1 MAATT
6 IWIIIAI
13 VVVGLIV
20 WYLLSGNGQEQ
31 GPASKGPGS
40 KPDEGPSSGPGQGP
54 LGSDEGPEKGP
65 SKKPPKGPSPGSS
78 E

>member
-6 IWIIIAI
+6 IWIIIGI
-13 VVVGLIV
+13 VVVGLAI
-20 WYLLSGNGQEQ
+20 WYLLSGSSEKQ
-31 GPASKGPGS
+31 GPTSKGPGS
-40 KPDEGPSSGPGQGP
+40 KPDKGPTSKPGQGP
-54 LGSDEGPEKGP
+54 LGSDEGPGQGP